1 MSASYERDRTLS
13 KNRVASV
20 LLCLAGIVML
30 ADSVGAAPA
39 IEVSSAQPIGGA
51 HRSGSWV
58 QVEVTI
64 VNEGEKA
71 RDLTLVLTVPEASR
85 STSYT
90 RPVHV
95 PARCTVSVRV
105 RARLSEKRGY
115 SIELRDGLGKPVA
128 QRQAMSFVSP
138 ANQLRYLRSGDYW
151 SRLPDLRPEYWLSGN
166 AEEGPLPRALAVA
179 GRRGPT
185 SPGLNSNELPDDWSG
200 YGSIAGVILG
210 PLSEDALRPRQ
221 VQALRSWVET
231 GGILLLAPGS
241 EYDTLRGSPLE
252 PLLPVRIFGA
262 RRKERL
268 ALKGAGGLWKVTL
281 SSPIDVAEVEPLP
294 GTQVLYQDGEL
305 PMAVRRRLGRG
316 AVCFMAFP
324 AEALR
329 LWPGR
334 HALLADLLLEP
345 GPLRPFRETELA
357 VTGVDRLGEVAG
369 AEIASPGY
377 VVASLGGYFLAAAL
391 VLWLLR
397 RRGRAELAWA
407 VILPLGLLVAFVSYR
422 VGLKYQGKI
431 DLSVNEFGIATGMAG
446 SSRVLH
452 AALIGIHTVQETTG
466 LLRAEDS
473 GTLLAGERGA
483 GAEVFRTETFE
494 TEPRFELRDCVTT
507 PGGMTTYG
515 ARTVMDL
522 EGSLKADLQLGE
534 DGVSGTIRNA
544 TGVLLEDV
552 MVVAGR
558 YPVVVGNLPDGQTRR
573 VELAN
578 KGGGFDPRGDFAT
591 SAVLGSQ
598 ERMRKAV
605 VGSLRTPHGDNPSAS
620 WVYRPHVL
628 AWIPRPFSPVSF
640 ITTAGKPVE
649 RGQTLLCLEA
659 PVRPAAPGTKVTIPE
674 AFIPVD
680 MRFGPRS
687 FVAVD
692 PSVQLR
698 PEVALGAFLPG
709 FAGNVSIGR
718 AVVRLSGSASG
729 ANLTLS
735 GLDAKTGKLVPL
747 KTAPFSGD
755 GWTADVK
762 GAGRFFDTRL
772 NALVLEL
779 QVEEGL
785 AQDGALDL
793 DSKPWYLRDVSV
805 TIHGTAQ

>member
-1 MSASYERDRTLS
+1 EMT
-13 KNRVASV
+13 
-20 LLCLAGIVML
+20 
-30 ADSVGAAPA
+30 
-39 IEVSSAQPIGGA
+39 
-51 HRSGSWV
+51 
-58 QVEVTI
+58 
-64 VNEGEKA
+64 
-71 RDLTLVLTVPEASR
+71 
-85 STSYT
+85 
-90 RPVHV
+90 
-95 PARCTVSVRV
+95 
-105 RARLSEKRGY
+105 Y
-115 SIELRDGLGKPVA
+115 SIELKDKWGDTVA
-128 QRQAMSFVSP
+128 QRRAMSLVLPS
-138 ANQLRYLRSGDYW
+138 NQLRYLRSGDW
-151 SRLPDLRPEYWLSGN
+151 PKLPDLRPEYWLSGN
-166 AEEGPLPRALAVA
+166 AEEGPLPRPLAVA

-200 YGSIAGVILG
+200 YDSMAGVILG

-252 PLLPVRIFGA
+252 PMLPVRIFGA

-281 SSPIDVAEVEPLP
+281 SSPINVAEVEPLP
-294 GTQVLYQDGEL
+294 GTQVLYRDGEL
-305 PMAVRRRLGRG
+305 PMVVRRRLGRG

-324 AEALR
+324 ADSLR
-329 LWPGR
+329 LWAGR

-369 AEIASPGY
+369 AEIASPSY

-431 DLSVNEFGIATGMAG
+431 GLSVNEFGLATGMAG

-452 AALIGIHTVQETTG
+452 AGLIGVHSAQQTTG

-483 GAEVFRTETFE
+483 GTEVFRTETFE

-544 TGVLLEDV
+544 TGVLLADV

-605 VGSLRTPHGDNPSAS
+605 VGSLRTPHGDNLSAS

-640 ITTAGKPVE
+640 ITTAGKPVV

-659 PVRPAAPGTKVTIPE
+659 PVRPAAPGTKVTIPA

-680 MRFGPRS
+680 IRFGQRGAFKPIDPDTGLDPR
-687 FVAVD
+687 VT
-692 PSVQLR
+692 
-698 PEVALGAFLPG
+698 LGAFLPA
-709 FAGNVSIGR
+709 FAGNVSIER
-718 AVVRLSGSASG
+718 AEVQLSGSTG
-729 ANLTLS
+729 GIGITLS
-735 GLDAKTGKLVPL
+735 GRDTETGELVRL
-747 KTAPFSGD
+747 KAGSFSG
-755 GWTADVK
+755 GRWKVEVK
-762 GAGRFFDTRL
+762 DAGRFFDTRL

-779 QVEEGL
+779 QLEGGRTE
-785 AQDGALDL
+785 AGALALSQD
-793 DSKPWYLRDVSV
+793 PWHLRDVSV